1 MRHSRGSAAFSL
13 DQKTIFITGAAGGIG
28 SETARICAELGARLV
43 LADLNE
49 PSPLASELRAA
60 GIDVQTV
67 AFDVRDRLA
76 TEHVFDHHGT
86 PDALVVN
93 AGYCPWDDWEEDGWD
108 EEFRTVID
116 INVMGVIN
124 ITRACLK
131 RMTARGSGKMVLV
144 SSVAARIGGLRAS
157 PHYVAAKGGV
167 SSVAKWLARKAAPH
181 GVQVNAV
188 CPGATISNMTQGQ
201 VFDTAAIPAR
211 RMATAREIALPI
223 TFLCTAGSDYMVGA
237 TLDVNGGVF
246 MS

>member
-1 MRHSRGSAAFSL
+1 MGHSRGSAAFSL
-13 DQKTIFITGAAGGIG
+13 DNKTIFITGAAGGIG
-28 SETARICAELGARLV
+28 SETARICAELGASLV

-49 PSPLASELRAA
+49 PSVLAAELRAS
-60 GIDVQTV
+60 GTSVRTV

-76 TEHVFDHHGT
+76 TEQVFQEVGT

-93 AGYCPWDDWEEDGWD
+93 AGYCPWDDWEEEGWD
-108 EEFRTVID
+108 EEFQKVID

-124 ITRACLK
+124 ITRACLNG
-131 RMTARGSGKMVLV
+131 MTARGSGKMVLV

-167 SSVAKWLARKAAPH
+167 SSMAKWLARKAAPH

-188 CPGATISNMTQGQ
+188 CPGATVSNMTQGQ
-201 VFDTAAIPAR
+201 VFDTASIPAR
-211 RMATAREIALPI
+211 RMATAREIALPVS
-223 TFLCTAGSDYMVGA
+223 FLCTAGSDYMVGS